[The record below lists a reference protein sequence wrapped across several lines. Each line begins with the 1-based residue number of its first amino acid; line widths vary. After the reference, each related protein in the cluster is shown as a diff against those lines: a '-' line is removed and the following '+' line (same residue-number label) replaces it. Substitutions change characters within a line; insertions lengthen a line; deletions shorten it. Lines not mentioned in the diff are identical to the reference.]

1 MEDHELAD
9 HVAELVAAQV
19 AQQLQLLGVQGN
31 VAAAPQPGVPH
42 AAAVKL
48 PSFWLAAPEAWFGV
62 AEAQFE
68 LRHVADEKTRYYH
81 VLAALPEVTV
91 RAIADLVGG
100 PVPEDA
106 YTQVKRRLLATHA
119 LTEFQRLEKL
129 LQLQQLGAQRP
140 SELLADMLQ
149 LCPAGES
156 ATKLFRMLFL
166 QRMPRELRIILAE
179 DAVSELQQLAAR
191 ADVLWTHHGG
201 AGGGLTVAAVSPV
214 EETDGE
220 TSTVAAVGGNPPRGK
235 AWKWRGRPGRARG
248 GRQPANQDGGGPS
261 PPDGG
266 KQRVWLCSQHYQNGK
281 GAQSCTPPCAW
292 PGN

>member
-1 MEDHELAD
+1 MEDQELAD
-9 HVAELVAAQV
+9 HVAEMVAAQV

-31 VAAAPQPGVPH
+31 VAAAVPPATPP
-42 AAAVKL
+42 AATVKL

-68 LRHVADEKTRYYH
+68 LRHVADERTRYYH

-106 YTQVKRRLLATHA
+106 YTQVKPRLLATHA
-119 LTEFQRLEKL
+119 LTEFQHLEKL

-156 ATKLFRMLFL
+156 ATKFFRMLFL

-201 AGGGLTVAAVSPV
+201 AGGSPMVAAVSPV
-214 EETDGE
+214 EEPDGE
-220 TSTVAAVGGNPPRGK
+220 ASTVAAVGGNPPRGK
-235 AWKWRGRPGRARG
+235 AWKWHGKPGRARG
-248 GRQPANQDGGGPS
+248 GRQPPNQDGGGPA

-281 GAQSCTPPCAW
+281 GALSCTPPCAW
-292 PGN
+292 PRN

>member
-1 MEDHELAD
+1 M
-9 HVAELVAAQV
+9 VAAQV

-31 VAAAPQPGVPH
+31 VAAAAQPATPP
-42 AAAVKL
+42 AATVKL

-201 AGGGLTVAAVSPV
+201 AGGGPMVAAVSPV
-214 EETDGE
+214 EEPDGE
-220 TSTVAAVGGNPPRGK
+220 ASTVAAVGGNPPRGK
-235 AWKWRGRPGRARG
+235 AWKWHGKPG
-248 GRQPANQDGGGPS
+248 
-261 PPDGG
+261 
-266 KQRVWLCSQHYQNGK
+266 
-281 GAQSCTPPCAW
+281 
-292 PGN
+292 